1 MRTFSQ
7 PARLAERTQ
16 LRKRTHCASSGRSFE
31 IGDLTVLVS
40 PGSAPLACLCHR
52 ALPCVRPVPLS
63 AWTTLPGNC
72 ASGLPRVHTWKN
84 WAVPAMRKAGGV
96 TTSVFAPGGRVD
108 GFISSLSKNFQ
119 LLAVQ
124 PKYCPLYQIG
134 SNFLASKV
142 FFGFCLSF
150 HASFGL
156 QQQKEIWDCFPLRT
170 GLPFK

>member
-1 MRTFSQ
+1 
-7 PARLAERTQ
+7 
-16 LRKRTHCASSGRSFE
+16 
-31 IGDLTVLVS
+31 
-40 PGSAPLACLCHR
+40 
-52 ALPCVRPVPLS
+52 
-63 AWTTLPGNC
+63 
-72 ASGLPRVHTWKN
+72 
-84 WAVPAMRKAGGV
+84 MRKAGGV